1 MAMLAIL
8 AACHKYFACG
18 NKVLFCSVYMM
29 PMLYRLTPVNRSKS
43 KFSAQQQ
50 DNVLTAEYLTVYS
63 TIQSRTQFRRNR
75 RFSAKIACIGHTSSV
90 QAWATKTNISFVNV
104 ALIRTTLVYTICPQA
119 YIALHISLY
128 LSKTW
133 FTLGCFDRS
142 AASST
147 STIGRYVQ
155 NGQQQY

>member
-1 MAMLAIL
+1 
-8 AACHKYFACG
+8 
-18 NKVLFCSVYMM
+18 MM

-90 QAWATKTNISFVNV
+90 QA
-104 ALIRTTLVYTICPQA
+104 
-119 YIALHISLY
+119 
-128 LSKTW
+128 
-133 FTLGCFDRS
+133 
-142 AASST
+142 
-147 STIGRYVQ
+147 
-155 NGQQQY
+155 